1 MHETTWL
8 IHSVLENDLNDCTET
23 GFQKLEVFR
32 NQQIACQLI
41 KEALFTQIKGH
52 NNKNVKKSMQK
63 IMRHLNFFSQQMQFC
78 DQSVLRSCFE
88 SIADKKSFDI
98 PVAMISKHNSGPP
111 SASPRHSSA
120 RRLNKLASEE
130 LLTPSNRLS
139 AAKVTEEI
147 QQNNYPFVRK
157 TTMTSNCS
165 HKDITVE

>member
-8 IHSVLENDLNDCTET
+8 IHSVLENDLNECTET

-32 NQQIACQLI
+32 NQRIACQLI

-52 NNKNVKKSMQK
+52 NDKNVKKSMQK

-88 SIADKKSFDI
+88 SIADKKSFDV
-98 PVAMISKHNSGPP
+98 PVVPVPKHNSAGPP
-111 SASPRHSSA
+111 SASPRHSA

-130 LLTPSNRLS
+130 LLTPSNRKS
-139 AAKVTEEI
+139 AA
-147 QQNNYPFVRK
+147 
-157 TTMTSNCS
+157 
-165 HKDITVE
+165 